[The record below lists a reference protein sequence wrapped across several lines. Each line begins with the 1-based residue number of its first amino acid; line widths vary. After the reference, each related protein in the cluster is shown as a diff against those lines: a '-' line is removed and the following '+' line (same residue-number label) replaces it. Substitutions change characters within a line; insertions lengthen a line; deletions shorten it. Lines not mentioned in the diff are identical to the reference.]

1 MTCQGRGSYQQA
13 RPGQGNPQDAGCLG
27 QSQADGNAGLPWRR
41 STKGPGSPTHR
52 EPRGSGL
59 SPRNCGRGQ
68 SRTRRGRVTHV
79 GRRNLGQN
87 PRVRSP
93 GCRPI
98 WGWIGAPAG
107 AGALVRRGPQ
117 VGRELRYALGR
128 APIYPNP
135 ASRLPRPDPHPR
147 ALRPWLRPPALG
159 PAPSFSPHS
168 PRPLQALATPTSPST
183 PALSLQHR
191 PLAPPSAPPLPG
203 PLRPRRAGAGR
214 CAPFETMAPG
224 GRVVLCEEK
233 IREKSGLAPH
243 CDLGARQA
251 AGGGRRAALAEGASF
266 PPPCRR
272 TGQARGAE
280 RDRSVPSRPRPEGR
294 ARGAQSGAGR
304 RWG

>member
-27 QSQADGNAGLPWRR
+27 QRQADGNAGLPWRR

-159 PAPSFSPHS
+159 PAPP
-168 PRPLQALATPTSPST
+168 PT
-183 PALSLQHR
+183 A
-191 PLAPPSAPPLPG
+191 APPLSPRSRPFAAAAVTQRAGNGCGQGLQVRPLGRPVHPG
-203 PLRPRRAGAGR
+203 LHRGLTPARRAN
-214 CAPFETMAPG
+214 
-224 GRVVLCEEK
+224 
-233 IREKSGLAPH
+233 S
-243 CDLGARQA
+243 A
-251 AGGGRRAALAEGASF
+251 A
-266 PPPCRR
+266 
-272 TGQARGAE
+272 
-280 RDRSVPSRPRPEGR
+280 
-294 ARGAQSGAGR
+294 
-304 RWG
+304 